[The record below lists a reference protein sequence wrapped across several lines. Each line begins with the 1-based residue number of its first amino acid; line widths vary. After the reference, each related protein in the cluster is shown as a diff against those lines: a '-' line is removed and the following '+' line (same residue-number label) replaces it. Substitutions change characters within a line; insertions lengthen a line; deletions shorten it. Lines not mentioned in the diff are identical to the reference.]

1 MSSYPARLA
10 APENGLRGVVFE
22 MRGVSPTTIDVD

>member
-10 APENGLRGVVFE
+10 APENGLRGVVFK
-22 MRGVSPTTIDVD
+22 MRGAKPHDN